1 MLLFVGGIVASG
13 VFFLLA
19 PMALSARPW
28 QVRRPR
34 LALTLW
40 WGSVVG
46 GHICV
51 GTAITAIIVVAVDV
65 PHLSTPL
72 DVLVVTVAPW
82 LGLGALG
89 VVIGMVWGTAGP
101 VVAQHQDAVNEISPA
116 PRSCE
121 ARGPFSLVRFS
132 STDPVAYAVAGPR
145 PEIIISS
152 ALEEILS
159 TAQLRAVLAHEYAH
173 LRYRHNWLVRCA
185 QVNAACLPACLPAG
199 PRLRDA
205 TVLLVELIADDTA
218 AKQAG
223 AANLANALR
232 RLSLLTGDVSLDLRA
247 ERMTLRTWPLSGH
260 RRLPA
265 PVRV

>member
-1 MLLFVGGIVASG
+1 MLLFGGGIAASG

-19 PMALSARPW
+19 PIVLSARPW

-46 GHICV
+46 GHVCAGAAIA
-51 GTAITAIIVVAVDV
+51 AITLLAVDA
-65 PHLSTPL
+65 PYSGTPPDAL
-72 DVLVVTVAPW
+72 AVTVVSW

-89 VVIGMVWGTAGP
+89 VVIGLVWGTAEP
-101 VVAQHQDAVNEISPA
+101 VVAQYQDVVNEISLQS
-116 PRSCE
+116 RFRE
-121 ARGPFSLVRFS
+121 ARGPFSLVRLS
-132 STDPVAYAVAGPR
+132 SKDPVAFAVAGPR

-152 ALEEILS
+152 ALEEALS
-159 TAQLRAVLAHEYAH
+159 TAELRAVLAHEYAH

-185 QVNAACLPACLPAG
+185 QVNAACLPTCLPAG

-247 ERMTLRTWPLSGH
+247 ERMTLRTWPLSDH